1 MTYKDY
7 LESLVGQPCSLIA
20 KNVFRLIFKEN
31 LEKWEQEREYFYK
44 IIEVNDDFVLVK
56 ESVEGKD
63 NLLAIP
69 FTLLNITILGEE
81 KEGAG

>member
-1 MTYKDY
+1 M
-7 LESLVGQPCSLIA
+7 A

-44 IIEVNDDFVLVK
+44 IIEVHDDFVLVK
-56 ESVEGKD
+56 ETIERRD
-63 NLLAIP
+63 NLLVIP

-81 KEGAG
+81 KA